1 MTQNVDATWYV
12 KIGGLGTTSG
22 LYRFT
27 TREAAAGDA
36 PILLD
41 VPDTLSSRIDP
52 LQPMGSD
59 ESIAFSL
66 AYEDATHGGK
76 VRPLLADPSDPRV
89 VVTGS
94 PRQVIQLTES
104 ISPTTTTL
112 KLTSTAGLSTGAL
125 YYLGGE
131 AITFSA
137 FPSSTTATTARGV
150 LSPEGEGRYHS
161 AQDELGPVLTS
172 TLATGAGQPV
182 EFGQIVGGSETVLF
196 RGRIRDDGIRLR
208 DGVAIEVEAVSYSS
222 ILRHAAYRPP
232 AGVVLARVGTMYI
245 PPGAT
250 EVERYDGGVM
260 IYTDDHGPSAGFT
273 GAGYV
278 HITDTKTGQFC
289 TFSFSGFG
297 SETTL
302 LDRPVRQVEINTGDS
317 LVMIGNTDGAQ
328 GIAMQVVRRD
338 GEDREEGGTVG
349 AYAYAA
355 DIIYRDQSHLRAE
368 IATWGTNLRDCI
380 EAALSNPPHDVDG
393 MSAQIP
399 ASAVDTALGADVF
412 GIRNVRAGSSAE
424 AFILPPTEAERVSS
438 YRVNGQGRIGSFR
451 QRGRTLKKTLEDTC
465 LRPFGLSLATT
476 TTGTVRLVDWLTQA
490 RRYDLFALAE
500 ADLADTQSEQEIKAG
515 PAPSIVAV
523 TPPKQGPLRDPRSD
537 QAVETEAAIV
547 IVTTP
552 QPVTS
557 GQIQSMEQI
566 PTGHAAGSLDQVRE
580 IVARMESACDM
591 YGLPRPELT
600 ISYLGGPPVA
610 GGNGAST
617 MQPGDYCTITHPDVA
632 AKGGSRGLTDAR
644 AICVERRAETRDGTI
659 TLRLRVL
666 GHADQDL
673 ATWAPCGR
681 IVSWLAP
688 NLTIEANAF
697 TDADAYEG
705 PTTDAEAFDLDLP
718 STAMV
723 LDSTGAVRGGG
734 TINSRSG
741 NVLNFTPAKGLVPAA
756 GDLIT
761 FTVWSGTAGE
771 WLGFTPV
778 DNGGPPV
785 YGAGIDDALGGVPGD
800 PAQRYR

>member
-1 MTQNVDATWYV
+1 MTQAIDATFYV
-12 KIGGLGTTSG
+12 KIGGLGDTSG

-104 ISPTTTTL
+104 ISPTTTTI

-182 EFGQIVGGSETVLF
+182 EFGQIVDGAETVLF

-232 AGVVLARVGTMYI
+232 NGVIVRVGSLMQIVTG
-245 PPGAT
+245 GAQ
-250 EVERYDGGVM
+250 VERYDGGVYV
-260 IYTDDHGPSAGFT
+260 YTDEHGPSSGFT

-278 HITDTKTGQFC
+278 HISDVKTGQFA
-289 TFSFSGFG
+289 TFSFAGFD
-297 SETTL
+297 SEIDL
-302 LDRPVRQVEINTGDS
+302 FGRPARQVQINTGDS
-317 LVMIGNTDGAQ
+317 LVMIGDRDGAQ
-328 GIAMQVVRRD
+328 GIGQQYVMRD
-338 GEDREEGGTVG
+338 GEPRPDGGTV
-349 AYAYAA
+349 AHYAFAKNLVE
-355 DIIYRDQSHLRAE
+355 RDQADLRVE
-368 IATWGTNLRDCI
+368 LATWGSDLRECI
-380 EAALSNPPHDVDG
+380 EAALSDPPQDVGG
-393 MSAQIP
+393 MSAHLP
-399 ASAVDTALGADVF
+399 ASAVDTAPGADVS
-412 GIRNVRAGSSAE
+412 GIRNTRAGSSVD
-424 AFILPPTEAERVSS
+424 AFILPPTEAEQVAANRAGAFGVIST
-438 YRVNGQGRIGSFR
+438 FR
-451 QRGRTLKKTLEDTC
+451 QRSRTLKRTLEDTC
-465 LRPFGLSLATT
+465 IKPFGLSLATT
-476 TTGTVRLVDWLTQA
+476 TTGTVRLVDWVTQA
-490 RRYDLFALAE
+490 RRYDLFSLAE
-500 ADLADTQSEQEIKAG
+500 ADLADTLSEQTIAAG
-515 PAPSIVAV
+515 PASSVVAV
-523 TPPKQGPLRDPRSD
+523 TPPKQGPLNDPLSD
-537 QAVETEAAIV
+537 RAVLAEAAIV
-547 IVTTP
+547 IVSTP

-557 GQIQSMEQI
+557 GQIQAMEQI

-600 ISYLGGPPVA
+600 ISYLGGQPVA
-610 GGNGAST
+610 GGNGADA

-697 TDADAYEG
+697 TDSDAYEG

-741 NVLNFTPAKGLVPAA
+741 IVLNFTAAKGLVPAA

-761 FTVWSGTAGE
+761 FTVWSGTSGE